1 MIRSMTA
8 FSRREVSAPWGE
20 LVLEL
25 RSVNHR
31 FLDLSLRLPEELR
44 AAEPALRERLGARLA
59 RGKVDLTVRFAPAAG
74 AAGLEVDK
82 DLAQRIA
89 KASREVDLLLYNPA
103 PVNSMDVLRWPG
115 VLKPPRLDHE
125 VLRDQALALLD
136 EALDEL
142 VAMREREGAKL
153 AEVVEAR
160 CQAIEQVVAR
170 VRERLPQVLAAW
182 REKLAQ
188 RMRELGVEADPGR
201 LEQEL
206 ALTAQKADVDEELDR
221 LGVHLAEV
229 RRTLARGGSAGR
241 RLDFLVQELNREAN
255 TLGSK
260 SIDAEVSQAAVELKV
275 LLEQIREQ
283 VQNIE

>member
-59 RGKVDLTVRFAPAAG
+59 RGKVDLTVRFQPAVG

-82 DLAQRIA
+82 ELAQRISR
-89 KASREVDLLLYNPA
+89 ASREVDLLLYNPA

-125 VLRDQALALLD
+125 VLRDQALTLLD

-153 AEVVEAR
+153 AEVIEAR
-160 CQAIEQVVAR
+160 CQAIEQVVAK

-188 RMRELGVEADPGR
+188 RVRELGVEADPGR